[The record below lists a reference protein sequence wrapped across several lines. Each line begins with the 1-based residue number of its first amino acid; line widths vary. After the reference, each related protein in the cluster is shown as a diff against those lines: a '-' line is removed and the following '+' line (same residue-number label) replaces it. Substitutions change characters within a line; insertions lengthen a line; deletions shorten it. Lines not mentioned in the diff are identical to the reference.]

1 MATHS
6 SVLAWRIPG
15 TAEPGG
21 LPSLGSHRV
30 GHDWS
35 DLAAAAAAAAENLFS
50 QRKPPCMLRGNFPN
64 PIRYRDLW
72 HISFPWDNFM
82 FNPGKTQQ
90 NLTSWFHPPSHQCLI
105 QLCHVAQWFVDF
117 YLFQCSRFSF
127 AFFSLFQ
134 VITICK
140 ADDVSKLSSTTYFFY
155 NTHFV
160 LSLFFGGGGQ
170 LAVLAL
176 PIRWGRK
183 LKDIGQIFS
192 LIKLILKFQYLEKV
206 NLIYNFLMYL
216 FIYFWLH
223 WVFIAAHGLPF
234 SCGTQAQ

>member
-1 MATHS
+1 MNHI
-6 SVLAWRIPG
+6 AWRLQHTTDHSIIWLILMKIGVMP
-15 TAEPGG
+15 
-21 LPSLGSHRV
+21 
-30 GHDWS
+30 
-35 DLAAAAAAAAENLFS
+35 DLKLN
-50 QRKPPCMLRGNFPN
+50 NFV
-64 PIRYRDLW
+64 
-72 HISFPWDNFM
+72 
-82 FNPGKTQQ
+82 
-90 NLTSWFHPPSHQCLI
+90 TSP
-105 QLCHVAQWFVDF
+105 V
-117 YLFQCSRFSF
+117 SF